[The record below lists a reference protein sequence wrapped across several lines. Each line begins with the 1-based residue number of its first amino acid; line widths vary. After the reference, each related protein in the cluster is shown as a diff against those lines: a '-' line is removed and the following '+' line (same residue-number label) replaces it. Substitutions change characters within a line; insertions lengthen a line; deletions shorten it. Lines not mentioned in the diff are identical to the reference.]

1 MERKYEFTK
10 ETVNVNGVTLHRIQ
24 AIKDFGIVKKGDLG
38 GFIEKEYNLSHDGDA
53 RVYGN
58 ARAYDDAKV
67 CRYARVYGDA
77 LVCGNAQVFGNAEV
91 YGNARVYDYAR
102 VYGNARVYDDTE
114 VCGNAWVCDDAKVY
128 GDAWVYGDARV
139 YGNAEVSCN
148 SDYVCIKGLGSINRN
163 TTFFRSKDDKIMV
176 SCGCFKGDLD
186 EFENRVKTT
195 HGQSE
200 GSKKYLAEY
209 LACINVV
216 KIHFGIDKI
225 IYLPL
230 TI

>member
-1 MERKYEFTK
+1 MEKKYEFTK

-38 GFIEKEYNLSHDGDA
+38 GFIEKEYNLCHKGDAKVCGDAWVCDNALVYGDAQVCGDA

-58 ARAYDDAKV
+58 AKV
-67 CRYARVYGDA
+67 CGDA
-77 LVCGNAQVFGNAEV
+77 LVCGDAW
-91 YGNARVYDYAR
+91 
-102 VYGNARVYDDTE
+102 
-114 VCGNAWVCDDAKVY
+114 VCGNAL
-128 GDAWVYGDARV
+128 
-139 YGNAEVSCN
+139 VSC
-148 SDYVCIKGLGSINRN
+148 SGDYVCIKGLGSINRN

-186 EFENRVKTT
+186 DFENQVKTT